1 MSSFLDLMGSVPTS
15 RRSEIEVT
23 AASVSIKKNDRVKL
37 STSDRLKLAKAAK
50 EGGTD
55 KFTFFASDG
64 KLVNDF
70 QTVYD
75 LHMRIEALS
84 KALTSYDMLDVFQV
98 IPQAT
103 ILKLSSALELLFSC
117 QAGEEQAASALAL
130 DPTDS
135 VRVVTSTT
143 RQQATARAKA
153 SLAAIEI
160 NSINLITSFQD
171 LDVSAIR

>member
-15 RRSEIEVT
+15 RRSEREAT
-23 AASVSIKKNDRVKL
+23 AASISIKKNNRVKL
-37 STSDRLKLAKAAK
+37 STSDKLKLAKATK

-55 KFTFFASDG
+55 KFIFFASDG

-98 IPQAT
+98 IP
-103 ILKLSSALELLFSC
+103 
-117 QAGEEQAASALAL
+117 
-130 DPTDS
+130 
-135 VRVVTSTT
+135 
-143 RQQATARAKA
+143 
-153 SLAAIEI
+153 
-160 NSINLITSFQD
+160 
-171 LDVSAIR
+171 